1 MISYGSLFR
10 PRKVSR
16 RWLQFTDANPWLS
29 SVVAVIGLATIS
41 LSIAHIVNS
50 AEKHGHGEVIET
62 IGILSWSKELVEN
75 ANNLREVYHQLFPS
89 EVRYLVSE
97 LYSNIALYLVVPFLL
112 LLELLFPSKPSQ
124 PLISRGFLQDMIW
137 FVAIAPAKIF
147 ILFPIA
153 ALLRMLFNEYLP
165 FLIIDDA
172 AVWPLYVQVIAAVVA
187 SEFLAWFNHFVRH
200 KIRALW
206 LFHAIHHSQK
216 ELNVF
221 TDDRAHVIDL
231 LVLSLVTYIPFFIFQ
246 VPNVYAVTIVGM
258 YTAIHNRFIHANLKI
273 NLGWLGWL
281 FVSPQFHRVHH
292 SAEIEHHDKNF
303 GRTLSIF
310 DHMFGTAYKS
320 RKVYPETGIAD
331 ATFPDEQQLRIRQLP
346 RNWLKQTIYPFLQ
359 LFRQR
364 ISSLHFTPS
373 VKIRQHGPKE
383 KSTTPTEVDG

>member
-1 MISYGSLFR
+1 M
-10 PRKVSR
+10 PRAWIR
-16 RWLQFTDANPWLS
+16 FTDAHPWLS
-29 SVVAVIGLATIS
+29 SAIAVAGLATIS
-41 LSIAHIVNS
+41 LSIAHIVGS
-50 AEKHGHGEVIET
+50 AEKHGQGEVIET
-62 IGILSWSKELVEN
+62 IGIISWSKDLVDH
-75 ANNLREVYHQLFPS
+75 ANSLRSIYHQFFPS

-112 LLELLFPSKPSQ
+112 LLELLFPCKTTQ

-165 FLIIDDA
+165 FLMIEDA
-172 AVWPLYVQVIAAVVA
+172 AAWPLYVQVIAAVFV

-200 KIRALW
+200 KIKALW
-206 LFHAIHHSQK
+206 LFHAVHHSQK

-231 LVLSLVTYIPFFIFQ
+231 LILSLLAYIPFFIFQ

-258 YTAIHNRFIHANLKI
+258 YTAIHNRFIHANIKI

-292 SAEIEHHDKNF
+292 SALVEHHDKNF
-303 GRTLSIF
+303 GRTLSFF
-310 DHMFGTAYKS
+310 DYIFGTAYNS
-320 RKVYPETGIAD
+320 RKVYPETGID
-331 ATFPDEQQLRIRQLP
+331 DTTFPDEQKLRIRQLP
-346 RNWLKQTIYPFLQ
+346 GNWLKQTIYPFIQ
-359 LFRQR
+359 LFRR
-364 ISSLHFTPS
+364 RLHLLRLNPFE
-373 VKIRQHGPKE
+373 KIRSLRPKQTNNARPRVE
-383 KSTTPTEVDG
+383 PLSEVYQEDEL